1 MDKSALPTVGDAYQ
15 APGVRDVELSA
26 PVAGI
31 PGGDRATETEWLLV
45 RLHGEPMGAVRV
57 PVAAGGVTP
66 AGVATAIWAELS
78 DEIVATAGRPV
89 TGEDLLLGLVQRD
102 DADRRADAVADR
114 RADAVADRRAEARAN
129 GPAIT
134 VVICTRDNPSG
145 LRRGLESLLGLDYPR
160 WRALVV
166 DNAPSDDGP
175 RRVVAEF
182 ATRAPVTY
190 LLEPAPGLSR
200 ARNAAIAAAP
210 GEILAFVD
218 DDEIVDRHWLTEVA
232 SALLAHPTADVITGV
247 IVPAELTSPAQELFE
262 EFGGHSKGRG
272 FRPAVFGPDTWRHQ
286 HPLFPLPPFGT
297 GANMVFTPRA
307 LALIGGFDPAL
318 GAGTPT
324 YAGEDTHAFTRLLL
338 RGGTIV
344 YQPAAI
350 ARHRHREDIEGLR
363 RQLYGYGV
371 GLTAFYASLLRERPV
386 LIGRLVMLAPQA
398 LRAIVS
404 PSSDRNRTLTSSFPN
419 EVLRANLHGM
429 LRGPFAYVRSR
440 RAARAS

>member
-1 MDKSALPTVGDAYQ
+1 MDQSALPTVGDAYQ

-26 PVAGI
+26 PVGGI
-31 PGGDRATETEWLLV
+31 SGGDRPTETEWLLV
-45 RLHGEPMGAVRV
+45 RLDGEPIGAVRV
-57 PVAAGGVTP
+57 RVPAGGVT
-66 AGVATAIWAELS
+66 AEIVTAAIWAELS
-78 DEIVATAGRPV
+78 DEIVAAAGPAV
-89 TGEDLLLGLVQRD
+89 TEEDLLGGLEPGGD
-102 DADRRADAVADR
+102 PSPRADAVADR
-114 RADAVADRRAEARAN
+114 RADARAN

-175 RRVVAEF
+175 QRVVAEF
-182 ATRAPVTY
+182 AARAPVTY
-190 LLEPAPGLSR
+190 LLEPTPGLSR

-210 GEILAFVD
+210 GEILAFID

-232 SALLAHPTADVITGV
+232 SALLARPTADVITGV

-272 FRPAVFGPDTWRHQ
+272 FRPAVFGPDSWRRQ

-371 GLTAFYASLLRERPV
+371 GLTAFYASLLRERPA
-386 LIGRLVMLAPQA
+386 LIGRLIVLAPQA
-398 LRAIVS
+398 LRAIVA

-440 RAARAS
+440 RVARPS